1 MARAQ
6 FGKLDFFLPLLLRQD
21 RQLFVQIRL
30 AAAKQR
36 DFIVDNLLACG
47 CDFLRELDFLGAGQ
61 WLLHWWHDAA
71 DSGDNA
77 EHLETTERTVT
88 ATDTL
93 DLRLA
98 AAGGAVA
105 RFTRVKP

>member
-1 MARAQ
+1 VTVRRSGHDWFLGALTNSAARTIPV
-6 FGKLDFFLPLLLRQD
+6 K
-21 RQLFVQIRL
+21 
-30 AAAKQR
+30 
-36 DFIVDNLLACG
+36 
-47 CDFLRELDFLGAGQ
+47 LDFLGAGQ

-77 EHLETTERTVT
+77 EHLETTDRTVT